1 MKMTEPMDDPL
12 NTGDLLEFHKTS
24 MGTKSAS
31 INGRNLRISLRQWK
45 MFHAVI
51 DFDGFTGAANNLH
64 ISQSSISYTLAKM
77 QEQLGVSLL
86 TVKGR
91 KAQIT
96 EEGKILLERSRDLVR
111 NAVELEELAENL
123 RQGWG
128 PEIRM
133 ATDPSFPPT
142 LLIHALRK
150 FSSSPQNI
158 RLSVK
163 DATLDQAKKALQEN
177 TVDLAISTQMILG
190 FAAKELIEIEHIA
203 VAHPD
208 NPFFSLRREITI
220 DDLETQFQIAIS
232 SSNDYVNADVNYRLP
247 RYSRF
252 WNVSSLDRAIGA
264 LRHGLGY
271 AWLPKYQA
279 QRWLEGHQIRV
290 LPLTNGCSYKTTL
303 YLIFGRSIAADSNAK
318 KFADVLQS
326 CSERQC

>member
-1 MKMTEPMDDPL
+1 MKMIEPMDEPL
-12 NTGDLLEFHKTS
+12 NMGDLLGFHKAS
-24 MGTKSAS
+24 MGTKSAPF
-31 INGRNLRISLRQWK
+31 NGRNLRISLRQWK

-64 ISQSSISYTLAKM
+64 ISQSSISYTLAKL
-77 QEQLGVSLL
+77 QEQLGISLL

-111 NAVELEELAENL
+111 KAIELEELADNL

-133 ATDPSFPPT
+133 AMDPSFPPT
-142 LLIHALRK
+142 LLMLALRK
-150 FSSSPQNI
+150 FSSSSRNI

-177 TVDLAISTQMILG
+177 TADLAISTQVILG
-190 FAAKELIEIEHIA
+190 FAAKELIEIEYIA
-203 VAHPD
+203 VAHPN
-208 NPFFSLRREITI
+208 NPFFALKREITI

-232 SSNDYVNADVNYRLP
+232 SSNDYVTADINYCLP
-247 RYSRF
+247 RYPRL

-271 AWLPKYQA
+271 VWLPKYQA
-279 QRWLEGHQIRV
+279 QRWLEENKIRV
-290 LPLTNGCSYKTTL
+290 LPVTNGCSHKTTL
-303 YLIFGRSIAADSNAK
+303 YLIFGRLIDANSNAR
-318 KFADVLQS
+318 KFADILQS

>member
-1 MKMTEPMDDPL
+1 MKMIEPMDEPL
-12 NTGDLLEFHKTS
+12 KTGDLLGSHKTPI
-24 MGTKSAS
+24 GTKSAPF
-31 INGRNLRISLRQWK
+31 NGRNLRISLRQWR

-77 QEQLGVSLL
+77 KEQLGVSLL

-111 NAVELEELAENL
+111 NALELEELAENL
-123 RQGWG
+123 HQGWG

-133 ATDPSFPPT
+133 AMDPSFPPT
-142 LLIHALRK
+142 LLMLALRK
-150 FSSSPQNI
+150 FSFFPQNI

-177 TVDLAISTQMILG
+177 TVDLAISTQVILG

-208 NPFFSLRREITI
+208 NPFFTLGREITI

-232 SSNDYVNADVNYRLP
+232 SSNDYVTADVNYCFP
-247 RYSRF
+247 KYSRL

-279 QRWLEGHQIRV
+279 QRWLEKNQIRV
-290 LPLTNGCSYKTTL
+290 LPLTNGCSHKTTL
-303 YLIFGRSIAADSNAK
+303 YIIFGRSIAADSNAK
-318 KFADVLQS
+318 KFADILKS

>member
-1 MKMTEPMDDPL
+1 MKMIEPMDEPL
-12 NTGDLLEFHKTS
+12 KTDDLLVSHKTPI
-24 MGTKSAS
+24 GTKSAPF
-31 INGRNLRISLRQWK
+31 NGRNLRISLRQWR

-77 QEQLGVSLL
+77 KEQLGVSLL

-111 NAVELEELAENL
+111 NALELEELAENL
-123 RQGWG
+123 HQGWG

-133 ATDPSFPPT
+133 AMDPSFPPT
-142 LLIHALRK
+142 LLMLALRK
-150 FSSSPQNI
+150 FSFFPQNI

-177 TVDLAISTQMILG
+177 TVDLAISTQVILG

-208 NPFFSLRREITI
+208 NPFFTLGREITI

-232 SSNDYVNADVNYRLP
+232 SSNDYVTADVNYCFP
-247 RYSRF
+247 KYSRL

-279 QRWLEGHQIRV
+279 QRWLEKNQIRV
-290 LPLTNGCSYKTTL
+290 LPLTNGCSHKTTL
-303 YLIFGRSIAADSNAK
+303 YIIFGRSIAADSNAK
-318 KFADVLQS
+318 KFADILKS